1 MVVAGIAVVGTGVV
15 AGFANVV
22 AIVAGVVAGVV
33 VAEAVVA
40 GKVDADVEGAGVAAE
55 VMLVDEVDG
64 AEVRPVSQALP
75 LSTRTAA
82 TVTTRILIMAALYR
96 AMTLQCVF
104 YGRPK
109 SIRPMA
115 SVRGSPTSIVMVTVT
130 ASTRRLPH
138 MLQ

>member
-1 MVVAGIAVVGTGVV
+1 MAGLVRLVGRSLSSNSTGLPNLLLGVCRHSDCTRLGS
-15 AGFANVV
+15 GFHSAS
-22 AIVAGVVAGVV
+22 
-33 VAEAVVA
+33 
-40 GKVDADVEGAGVAAE
+40 VDGAGVAAE